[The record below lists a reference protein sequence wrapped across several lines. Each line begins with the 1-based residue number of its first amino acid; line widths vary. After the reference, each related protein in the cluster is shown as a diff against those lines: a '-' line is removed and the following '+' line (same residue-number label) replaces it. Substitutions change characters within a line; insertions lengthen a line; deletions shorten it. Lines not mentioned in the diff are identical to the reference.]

1 MWRLVPWTRLM
12 PLRMKSLFPWLWGSA
27 EAPGEEGDG
36 WGAPIVMLG
45 EVGMTWFVPS

>member
-1 MWRLVPWTRLM
+1 MDEVDAAADEVAI
-12 PLRMKSLFPWLWGSA
+12 SVAVGSA